1 MKEQMSVKNERPITK
16 QLIKLIESKGLL
28 KIEASDVVKR
38 HSDGSI
44 TVKMPMDQILAWRLL
59 EFTASD
65 DPKTA
70 KKAAELMFQYVSNF
84 KSNPLK

>member
-16 QLIKLIESKGLL
+16 QLIKLIESKGQLEI
-28 KIEASDVVKR
+28 KASDVVKK
-38 HSDGSI
+38 HADGSI
-44 TVKMPMDQILAWRLL
+44 TVKMSMDQILAWRLL

-70 KKAAELMFQYVSNF
+70 KKAAELVFQYISTF